1 MKYPTDGRSIVT
13 NLVWGILMMYV
24 CGSPAEVSG
33 QEPASTEGEAHAGE
47 VSGQDAGVWF
57 VPARDVEE
65 LDGLTRLIWTA
76 QMIFVPSALAH
87 ISPLYAYDPR
97 DLAGRTVH
105 PDRIGDVAVVRTCPQ
120 TWVVE
125 TVGQDHGIWCANYMS
140 NILEAFNNS
149 ARFAYTDAD
158 DGTPVY
164 ATPRLNGGTTPPEV
178 YFGTTYPIPG
188 IEPEKRFVVERPR

>member
-1 MKYPTDGRSIVT
+1 MTAMKYPTDGRSIVT

-33 QEPASTEGEAHAGE
+33 QAGQEPAEVSGQEPAE

-76 QMIFVPSALAH
+76 QMIFVPAALAH
-87 ISPLYAYDPR
+87 ISPLHAYDPR

-105 PDRIGDVAVVRTCPQ
+105 PDRIGDVAIVRTCPP
-120 TWVVE
+120 TWSWWEAE

-140 NILEAFNNS
+140 NIREAF
-149 ARFAYTDAD
+149 DASILPID
-158 DGTPVY
+158 ASEG
-164 ATPRLNGGTTPPEV
+164 ATRGEV

-188 IEPEKRFVVERPR
+188 VAPKKRFVAERPR

>member
-13 NLVWGILMMYV
+13 NLVWGILTLCV

-33 QEPASTEGEAHAGE
+33 QEGASTTEEAHAGE
-47 VSGQDAGVWF
+47 VSGRDASTTEEAHAGVWF

-76 QMIFVPSALAH
+76 QMIFVPAALAH
-87 ISPLYAYDPR
+87 VSPLYAYDPR
-97 DLAGRTVH
+97 DLSGRTVH
-105 PDRIGDVAVVRTCPQ
+105 PDRIGDVAIVRTCPP
-120 TWVVE
+120 TWSWWEAE

-140 NILEAFNNS
+140 NIREAF
-149 ARFAYTDAD
+149 DASILSID
-158 DGTPVY
+158 ASEG
-164 ATPRLNGGTTPPEV
+164 ATRGEV

-188 IEPEKRFVVERPR
+188 VAPKKRFVAERPR